1 MIADVLKIVLAP
13 AFVVAITL
21 VARRY
26 GSRVGGVVG
35 GLPAIAG
42 PILFVL
48 ALDHGRSFAADAAL
62 GTLLG
67 VIAVMAF
74 VAGYVFVSSRFAW
87 PAAVLGGW
95 AAFFTA
101 VAILQPVHVDAYVA
115 LILAFAATTVT
126 VLLVPHP
133 PPSLAVVEDH
143 PRGELALRA
152 LCALIPVTV
161 IVATAHLLG
170 PHLSGLLA
178 SFPIMTPVLAAFTQS
193 RHGWQEAARLLH
205 GLATGFYSYAL
216 FCFVVAITV
225 VDWGIGV
232 SFAVAT
238 GVSLAVQ
245 AAALLVTGR
254 YERTLVLEG

>member
-1 MIADVLKIVLAP
+1 VIADVLKIVLAP

-26 GSRVGGVVG
+26 GSRIGGVVG

-74 VAGYVFVSSRFAW
+74 VLGYVLVSSRLAW

-95 AAFFTA
+95 SAFFTA
-101 VAILQPVHVDAYVA
+101 VGILQPVHVDAYVA
-115 LILAFAATTVT
+115 LILAFAATTAT
-126 VLLVPHP
+126 VVFVPHP
-133 PPSLAVVEDH
+133 PRLDVVDDH

-178 SFPIMTPVLAAFTQS
+178 SFPIMTPVLAAFAQS
-193 RHGWQEAARLLH
+193 RHGAEEAARLLH

-225 VDWGIGV
+225 ADWGIGL
-232 SFAVAT
+232 SFAAAT
-238 GVSLAVQ
+238 AVSLAVQ
-245 AAALLVTGR
+245 GAALLVTGR